1 MSAVTARRNHSA
13 NQEADLAYGLC
24 GVAVLI
30 AVFQSLGSLV
40 VMHRHGGLWTELHE
54 GDRLVG
60 DLADAWVCISRAL
73 SSRSKPASSYRGD
86 AD

>member
-1 MSAVTARRNHSA
+1 VRTKKPTW
-13 NQEADLAYGLC
+13 LTVYV

-60 DLADAWVCISRAL
+60 DLADIWVVYLAGII
-73 SSRSKPASSYRGD
+73 
-86 AD
+86 

>member
-1 MSAVTARRNHSA
+1 VRTKKPTW
-13 NQEADLAYGLC
+13 LTVYV

-40 VMHRHGGLWTELHE
+40 VMHRYGGLWTELHE

-60 DLADAWVCISRAL
+60 DLADI
-73 SSRSKPASSYRGD
+73 
-86 AD
+86 